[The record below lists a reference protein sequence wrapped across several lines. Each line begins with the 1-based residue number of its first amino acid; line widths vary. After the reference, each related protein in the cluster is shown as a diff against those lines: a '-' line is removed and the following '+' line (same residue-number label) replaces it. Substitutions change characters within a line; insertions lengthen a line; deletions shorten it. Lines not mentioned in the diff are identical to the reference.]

1 MVTETVWYL
10 GYEIE
15 VCNRDFLIYAPNRD
29 VACFPSMASTRS
41 WIRRHRKS
49 LGMQQEKGGGPTSS
63 AGAAQSSVLPPRP
76 VELAQATRE
85 PAMSRGP
92 GFLLGPQNFLGV

>member
-15 VCNRDFLIYAPNRD
+15 VCNRDFLIFAPNKD
-29 VACFPSMASTRS
+29 VACFASMQTARG
-41 WIRRHRKS
+41 WIRRHRK
-49 LGMQQEKGGGPTSS
+49 LGTQQEEGGGPKSS
-63 AGAAQSSVLPPRP
+63 AGAAQSHVLPPQP
-76 VELAQATRE
+76 VVLAQANQK